1 MAEPSTCRLGT
12 SRPVGE
18 LLRGLA
24 AAAELDTSTLVC
36 LAGRWLDGTVLIGWR
51 PARELVDELPP
62 PTGDTALGG
71 TVLAGTVLGGTVAG
85 SPTSGVRFGGG
96 WIGWLDY
103 AGGCWFGYFDTVLC
117 GDRTGWWL
125 ESASLGGGALGRLA
139 AIIDALPVPAAAPV
153 RIEPLAGT
161 GRLAHL
167 AAVEQAITAIR
178 AGQLYQANICARLSG
193 QLHGCP
199 VDLFEAGLTG
209 LAPDYAAF
217 VRTPRRT
224 VVSMSPELFL
234 DRRGRQ
240 LSTEPIKG
248 TRRRTVAGER
258 LDDPAA
264 RELLHSDKDRAE
276 NVMIVDLMRN
286 DLARVCRAGSVR
298 PEQLLRIRP
307 APGVW
312 HLVSRVCG
320 ELQPDVDEADLLA
333 ATFPPG
339 SVTGAPKL
347 RALRLIDE
355 LEQRP
360 RGLFTGAIGYLGTV
374 TDRSELSVAI
384 RTFEIAGDQLQLGVG
399 GGITADSVPMQ
410 EWHECLVKAAPLL
423 ALGGCPAGLDSAGP
437 VGLDSVGPVGWPFG
451 ELPVGPPEQV
461 DPAAGVFETML
472 VLDGRIVALADHLA
486 RIEASCSQLYQLR
499 LPAGLADRLRAAVA
513 GCSGRHRLRLTICPD
528 GRPPLVELAPVGE
541 PAGALAL
548 HHRGYRGGGSW
559 RHKWAD
565 RRWLAGTET
574 DTGLPL
580 FTDAE
585 GAVAETSRGN
595 LAVVERAGRLR
606 TPALTDDVLP
616 GITRR
621 RLLDAAFDH
630 GWLVGLGPV
639 AVAELHRGRLTVQL
653 SSISGVR
660 PVDRLDGRQLALDA
674 GLLAELR
681 GWLR

>member
-1 MAEPSTCRLGT
+1 MAEPSSCRLGT
-12 SRPVGE
+12 ERSVGE
-18 LLRGLA
+18 LLRALA
-24 AAAELDTSTLVC
+24 AAPELDTATLVC
-36 LAGRWLDGTVLIGWR
+36 LAGRWLDGTTLIGWQ

-62 PTGDTALGG
+62 PAGDIG
-71 TVLAGTVLGGTVAG
+71 TED
-85 SPTSGVRFGGG
+85 VRFGGG
-96 WIGWLDY
+96 WLGWLDY
-103 AGGCWFGYFDTVLC
+103 TGGSWFGYFDTVLC

-125 ESASLGGGALGRLA
+125 ESTSADAGALGRLA
-139 AIIDALPVPAAAPV
+139 AHIDVLPVPAAGPA
-153 RIEPLAGT
+153 RIEPVAGT
-161 GRLAHL
+161 DQLTHL

-193 QLHGCP
+193 RLHGCSI
-199 VDLFEAGLTG
+199 DLFEAGLTE
-209 LAPDYAAF
+209 LAPAFAAF
-217 VRTPRRT
+217 VRTARRT

-248 TRRRTVAGER
+248 TRRRTVAGEQ

-264 RELLHSDKDRAE
+264 VELLHSIKDRAE

-286 DLARVCRAGSVR
+286 DLARVCRPGSVR

-312 HLVSRVCG
+312 HLVSRVAG
-320 ELQPDVDEADLLA
+320 VLRPGVDEAELLA
-333 ATFPPG
+333 ASFPPG

-347 RALRLIDE
+347 RAQRLIDQ

-360 RGLFTGAIGYLGTV
+360 RGLFTGAVGYLGTV

-384 RTFEIAGDQLQLGVG
+384 RTFEIAGDSWQLGVG

-410 EWHECLVKAAPLL
+410 EWQECLVKAAPLL
-423 ALGGCPAGLDSAGP
+423 AIGGWRLDVRPA
-437 VGLDSVGPVGWPFG
+437 
-451 ELPVGPPEQV
+451 GPPEQV
-461 DPAAGVFETML
+461 DPTAGVFETML
-472 VLDGRIVALADHLA
+472 VVDGHIVALANHLA
-486 RIEASCSQLYQLR
+486 RIEASCEQLYGLR
-499 LPAGLADRLRAAVA
+499 LPAELAERLCATTTGR
-513 GCSGRHRLRLTICPD
+513 SGRHRLRLTICPD
-528 GRPPLVELAPVGE
+528 GNPPLIELAPAGA
-541 PAGALAL
+541 PAGPLAL
-548 HHRGYRGGGSW
+548 HVRGYRGTGSW

-565 RRWLAGTET
+565 RRWTAGAET
-574 DTGLPL
+574 DTELPL

-595 LAVVERAGRLR
+595 LAVVMRPGLLR

-621 RLLDAAFDH
+621 RLLDAALDH
-630 GWLVGLGPV
+630 GWLVELDRV
-639 AVAELHRGRLTVQL
+639 TVAELPGGRLTVQL
-653 SSISGVR
+653 SSIGGVR
-660 PVDRLDGRQLALDA
+660 PVDRLDGRQLPLDA

-681 GWLR
+681 GWLS

>member
-1 MAEPSTCRLGT
+1 LAEPSTRRLRTGR
-12 SRPVGE
+12 SAGE
-18 LLRGLA
+18 LLRALEA
-24 AAAELDTSTLVC
+24 ATELDTSTLVC

-51 PARELVDELPP
+51 PVRELVDELPP
-62 PTGDTALGG
+62 A
-71 TVLAGTVLGGTVAG
+71 AG
-85 SPTSGVRFGGG
+85 SSPLGSPADGLRFGGG

-103 AGGCWFGYFDTVLC
+103 TGGCWFGYFDTVLC

-125 ESASLGGGALGRLA
+125 ESAGSDAGALGRLA
-139 AIIDALPVPAAAPV
+139 ATIDALPVPPTAPV
-153 RIEPLAGT
+153 RIEALAGT
-161 GRLAHL
+161 DRLAHL
-167 AAVEQAITAIR
+167 AAVEHTITGIR
-178 AGQLYQANICARLSG
+178 AGQLYQANICARLTG
-193 QLHGCP
+193 RLHGGP

-248 TRRRTVAGER
+248 TRRRTVAGGR

-264 RELLHSDKDRAE
+264 LELLHSDKDRAE

-286 DLARVCRAGSVR
+286 DLARVCRAGTVR
-298 PEQLLRIRP
+298 PEHLLRIRP

-312 HLVSRVCG
+312 HLVSRVRG
-320 ELQPDVDEADLLA
+320 ELQPDVGDAELLA
-333 ATFPPG
+333 ASFPPG

-347 RALRLIDE
+347 RALRLIGE
-355 LEQRP
+355 LEQQP
-360 RGLFTGAIGYLGTV
+360 RGLFTGALGYLGAV

-384 RTFEIAGDQLQLGVG
+384 RTFEITGDQLQLGVG

-423 ALGGCPAGLDSAGP
+423 ALGGEAGP
-437 VGLDSVGPVGWPFG
+437 VD
-451 ELPVGPPEQV
+451 PVGPPEQV

-472 VLDGRIVALADHLA
+472 ALGDHIVALADHLA
-486 RIEASCSQLYQLR
+486 RIEASCSQLYHLR

-513 GCSGRHRLRLTICPD
+513 GCSGRRRLRLTICPD
-528 GRPPLVELAPVGE
+528 GRPPLIEVAPLGE
-541 PAGALAL
+541 PAGPLAL
-548 HHRGYRGGGSW
+548 KHLGWRGNGSW

-565 RRWLAGTET
+565 RSWLAGTES

-580 FTDAE
+580 FTDAD

-595 LAVVERAGRLR
+595 LAVVARPGLLR

-630 GWLVGLGPV
+630 GWLVEFGPV

-660 PVDRLDGRQLALDA
+660 PVDRLDGRPLAVDA
-674 GLLAELR
+674 GLLDELR
-681 GWLR
+681 GWLG

>member
-12 SRPVGE
+12 GRPAGE
-18 LLRGLA
+18 LVRALA
-24 AAAELDTSTLVC
+24 AATELDTSTLVC
-36 LAGRWLDGTVLIGWR
+36 LAGRWLDGTVLIGWQ
-51 PARELVDELPP
+51 PARELLDELPASVRATP
-62 PTGDTALGG
+62 A
-71 TVLAGTVLGGTVAG
+71 A
-85 SPTSGVRFGGG
+85 GVRFGSG
-96 WIGWLDY
+96 WIGLLDY
-103 AGGCWFGYFDTVLC
+103 TGGCWFGYFDTVLC

-125 ESASLGGGALGRLA
+125 ESSSAGAGELGRLA
-139 AIIDALPVPAAAPV
+139 AAIDALPVPPAGPV

-167 AAVEQAITAIR
+167 AAVEHAITAIR

-193 QLHGCP
+193 RLHGCP
-199 VDLFEAGLTG
+199 IELFEAGLTG

-264 RELLHSDKDRAE
+264 LDLLHSDKDRAE

-298 PEQLLRIRP
+298 PEQLLQIRP

-312 HLVSRVCG
+312 HLVSRVRG
-320 ELQPDVDEADLLA
+320 ELRPGVDEAELLA

-355 LEQRP
+355 LEQQP
-360 RGLFTGAIGYLGTV
+360 RGLFTGAVGYLGAL

-384 RTFEIAGDQLQLGVG
+384 RTFEITGDQLQLGVG

-410 EWHECLVKAAPLL
+410 EWQECLVKAAPLL
-423 ALGGCPAGLDSAGP
+423 ALGGSVPSAVGSGGPDGPISSGGPISPGGPIGPDGWRLGDGP
-437 VGLDSVGPVGWPFG
+437 VGV
-451 ELPVGPPEQV
+451 PEQV

-472 VLDGRIVALADHLA
+472 TLDGRIVALADHLA
-486 RIEASCSQLYQLR
+486 RIEASCCQLYDLR
-499 LPAGLADRLRAAVA
+499 PPAGLADLLRAAVA
-513 GCSGRHRLRLTICPD
+513 GRTGRHRLRLTIRPD
-528 GRPPLVELAPVGE
+528 GRPPLIEIAPIGE

-548 HHRGYRGGGSW
+548 HQQGWRGGGSW

-565 RRWLAGTET
+565 RSWLARTESGA
-574 DTGLPL
+574 GLPL
-580 FTDAE
+580 FTDAD
-585 GAVAETSRGN
+585 GGVAETSRGN
-595 LAVVERAGRLR
+595 LAVVPRAGLLR

-630 GWLVGLGPV
+630 GWLVELGRV
-639 AVAELHRGRLTVQL
+639 AVTELHRGRLTVQL

-660 PVDRLDGRQLALDA
+660 PVDRLDGRQLTVDA

-681 GWLR
+681 GWLA

>member
-1 MAEPSTCRLGT
+1 LAEPSSCRLGT
-12 SRPVGE
+12 ERSVGE
-18 LLRGLA
+18 LLRALA
-24 AAAELDTSTLVC
+24 VAPELDTATLVC
-36 LAGRWLDGTVLIGWR
+36 LAGRWLDGTTLIGWQ

-62 PTGDTALGG
+62 PAGDIA
-71 TVLAGTVLGGTVAG
+71 AED
-85 SPTSGVRFGGG
+85 VRFGGG
-96 WIGWLDY
+96 WLGWLDY
-103 AGGCWFGYFDTVLC
+103 TGGSWFGYFDTVLC

-125 ESASLGGGALGRLA
+125 ESTSADAGTLGRLA
-139 AIIDALPVPAAAPV
+139 AHLDALPVPAAGPV
-153 RIEPLAGT
+153 RIEPVAGT
-161 GRLAHL
+161 DRLTHL

-193 QLHGCP
+193 RLHGCSI
-199 VDLFEAGLTG
+199 DLFEAGLTE
-209 LAPDYAAF
+209 LAPAFAAF
-217 VRTPRRT
+217 VRTAHRT

-248 TRRRTVAGER
+248 TRRRTVAGEQ

-264 RELLHSDKDRAE
+264 VELLHSIKDRAE

-286 DLARVCRAGSVR
+286 DLARVCRPGSVR

-312 HLVSRVCG
+312 HLVSRVAG
-320 ELQPDVDEADLLA
+320 VLRPDVDEAELLA
-333 ATFPPG
+333 ASFPPG

-347 RALRLIDE
+347 RAQRLIDQ

-360 RGLFTGAIGYLGTV
+360 RDLFTGAVGYLGTV

-384 RTFEIAGDQLQLGVG
+384 RTFEIAGDSWQLGVG

-410 EWHECLVKAAPLL
+410 EWQECLVKAAPLL
-423 ALGGCPAGLDSAGP
+423 AIGGCRLDVHPA
-437 VGLDSVGPVGWPFG
+437 
-451 ELPVGPPEQV
+451 GPPEQV
-461 DPAAGVFETML
+461 DPTTGVFETML
-472 VLDGRIVALADHLA
+472 VVDGRIVALADHLA
-486 RIEASCSQLYQLR
+486 RIETSCEQLYGLR
-499 LPAGLADRLRAAVA
+499 LPAGLAERLCATAA
-513 GCSGRHRLRLTICPD
+513 GRSGRHRLRLTICPD
-528 GRPPLVELAPVGE
+528 GHPPLIELAPAGA
-541 PAGALAL
+541 PAGPLAL
-548 HHRGYRGGGSW
+548 HLRGYRGTGSW

-565 RRWLAGTET
+565 RRWVVDTET
-574 DTGLPL
+574 DTELPL

-595 LAVVERAGRLR
+595 LAVVVRPGLLR

-621 RLLDAAFDH
+621 RLLDAALDH
-630 GWLVGLGPV
+630 GWLVELDRV
-639 AVAELHRGRLTVQL
+639 TVAELPGGRLTVQL
-653 SSISGVR
+653 SSIGGVR
-660 PVDRLDGRQLALDA
+660 PVDRLDGRQLPVDD

-681 GWLR
+681 GWLG